1 MIWVLLI
8 LLVVIAAAPFAA
20 EARRPRMNQP
30 TRKSAP
36 GEFVNLSRGVT
47 HYRWLG
53 PSRGPVAVCVH
64 GLTTPSYVWGPVAE
78 GLARM
83 GFRVLLYDLYG
94 RGYSDRP
101 GGPQDAAFFIV
112 QLEELL
118 ESQGVKGDIT
128 LLGYSMGGAIATAFA
143 AHAPDRLRRL
153 VLLAPAGLGH
163 DLGPVARLVTNHDWL
178 GRWLMLAWYGRSY
191 RMALAAER
199 GQPSAI
205 DNIVDLQEAELDYRG
220 FRGAV
225 RASMRDMLDR
235 EQEEEHR
242 DITREG
248 VPVLAIWG
256 REDEVI
262 PITGLGKLA
271 EWNRVARQEVIEG
284 AGHALA
290 YTHSDDVLYAMRD
303 LMDERA

>member
-1 MIWVLLI
+1 MIWALATLI
-8 LLVVIAAAPFAA
+8 AGAAAAPFVV
-20 EARRPRMNQP
+20 EARRPRMDHP
-30 TRKSAP
+30 TRETAP
-36 GEFVNLSRGVT
+36 GGFTHLSRGIT

-53 PSRGPVAVCVH
+53 PARGPVAVCVH
-64 GLTTPSYVWGPVAE
+64 GLTTPSYVWEPIAQ
-78 GLARM
+78 GLTRM

-101 GGPQDAAFFIV
+101 KGAQDAAFFIQ

-118 ESQGVKGDIT
+118 EDQSVKGDIT

-178 GRWLMLAWYGRSY
+178 GKWLMMAWYGRSY
-191 RMALAAER
+191 RQALEAER
-199 GQPSAI
+199 DLPSAVE
-205 DNIVDLQEAELDYRG
+205 NITDLQGAELDYRG

-225 RASMRDMLDR
+225 MSSMRNMLEGEL
-235 EQEEEHR
+235 EQEHR
-242 DITREG
+242 HIMGAG

-256 REDEVI
+256 RDDEVI

-271 EWNRVARQEVIEG
+271 EWNRIARQEVIEE

-290 YTHSDDVLYAMRD
+290 YTHSDAVLYAMRD
-303 LMDERA
+303 LMDDQG